1 MRRMLEV
8 AAERGGGYP
17 RLRALFVGGDAV
29 APELVRGM
37 RERFPAAEAFVGYGP
52 TEAAIMCAACRVEG
66 GGEVSHQLV
75 GRPMGNVSLR
85 LLDRRGRE
93 VPAGVVGEIYIGG
106 GGGGGGYL
114 NPPGRAGGGFG
125 PPGGGGGYRRGG
137 LGGGGVAPGGRPT
150 EGQGRRAGGGGEGG
164 GGAGRGGRRDIHRR
178 GGRGAGLPQPPRA
191 DGGAVRHAGRGA
203 VLQERGP
210 GAVAR

>member
-75 GRPMGNVSLR
+75 GRPMGNVSFR

-106 GGGGGGYL
+106 
-114 NPPGRAGGGFG
+114 AGGG
-125 PPGGGGGYRRGG
+125 RGG
-137 LGGGGVAPGGRPT
+137 LKRP
-150 EGQGRRAGGGGEGG
+150 RAA
-164 GGAGRGGRRDIHRR
+164 AGRVGTLASGGH
-178 GGRGAGLPQPPRA
+178 
-191 DGGAVRHAGRGA
+191 HKS
-203 VLQERGP
+203 
-210 GAVAR
+210 